1 MKINVT
7 GRHFD
12 LTPGMRDHI
21 VEKVEKLGRFFDRI
35 TLADV
40 VAWEEG
46 ERHTVEVKVHVGK
59 GTTLVGKVEEQDL
72 YTALDLVLDKLE
84 RQLRKYKEK
93 LIQRKVRG
101 TGPEVAV
108 PVEPGDEDEETYED
122 VVRNMTTEEN

>member
-1 MKINVT
+1 
-7 GRHFD
+7 
-12 LTPGMRDHI
+12 
-21 VEKVEKLGRFFDRI
+21 
-35 TLADV
+35 
-40 VAWEEG
+40 
-46 ERHTVEVKVHVGK
+46 
-59 GTTLVGKVEEQDL
+59 VGKVEEQDL